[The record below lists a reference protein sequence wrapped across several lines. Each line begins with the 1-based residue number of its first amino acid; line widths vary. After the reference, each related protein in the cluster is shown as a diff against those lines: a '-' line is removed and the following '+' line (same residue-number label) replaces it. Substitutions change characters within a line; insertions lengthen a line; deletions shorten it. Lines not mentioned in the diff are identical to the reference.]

1 MDMWID
7 GRWVRASGERDLVN
21 PATGKVHATVGEG
34 GPEHVGLAVDAAR
47 RALAGPWGETTPGDR
62 SSMLL
67 ALADLVEANA
77 ELLTGL
83 EVEDT
88 GRPRSTMLEGELPFL
103 VDNLRFFAGAARSVH
118 GTAAGE
124 FSKGYTSMIRRYPVG
139 VVGAISP
146 WNFPLIMAA
155 WKVGPA
161 LAAGCTVVLKPAPG
175 TPRTSLVLGQLATE
189 AGIPDGVLNVVAGGD
204 AAGRALV
211 EHPDVAMI
219 SLTGS
224 TETGKRV
231 MAAGAATLKRM
242 HLELGGKAPV
252 VVFGDADL
260 DAMAAGAALGATYN
274 SGQDCT
280 AATRVYVEGS
290 AYNEAVEA
298 LASAVGR
305 IRVGDPDD
313 PDTDIGPLVSAK
325 HRDRVEGFVARA
337 EAAGARVVTGA
348 SVGEGPGFYFNPGVL
363 VGAAQDSEIVQDEVF
378 GPLLTVL
385 PFEGEDDAIRLAN
398 DVRFGLA
405 ASVWTTDVG
414 RALRVSDRLEFG
426 AVWVNDHLPIA
437 SEMPHGG
444 LKQSGFGKDMSEE
457 AVLAHT
463 VGKHIMLKHAPITAH
478 EGFRPA

>member
-1 MDMWID
+1 MDMWIA
-7 GRWVRASGERDLVN
+7 GGWRSGSSTRELVN
-21 PATGKVHATVGEG
+21 PANGVVHASVSEG
-34 GPEHVGLAVDAAR
+34 GTADVDMAVSAAR
-47 RALAGPWGETTPGDR
+47 SALDGEWRETTPGER
-62 SSMLL
+62 AALL
-67 ALADLVEANA
+67 LRLADLVSEHAPHLA
-77 ELLTGL
+77 RL

-88 GRPRSTMLEGELPFL
+88 GRPYTTMLEGEIPFL
-103 VDNLRFFAGAARSVH
+103 VDNLRFFAGAARSVN
-118 GTAAGE
+118 GTAAGS

-139 VVGAISP
+139 VVGAIAP

-161 LAAGCTVVLKPAPG
+161 LAAGCTVVLKPAPN
-175 TPRTSLVLGQLATE
+175 TPRTSLELGRLAHE
-189 AGIPDGVLNVVAGGD
+189 AGIPPGVLNVVTGGD
-204 AAGRALV
+204 DVGRALV

-252 VVFGDADL
+252 VVFSDADIE
-260 DAMAAGAALGATYN
+260 AMAAGAALGATYN

-280 AATRVYVEGS
+280 AATRVYVERPVFDR
-290 AYNEAVEA
+290 AVEA
-298 LASAVGR
+298 LAATVSR
-305 IRVGDPDD
+305 IRVGDPMD
-313 PDTDIGPLVSAK
+313 PSTDIGPLVSAG
-325 HRDRVEGFVARA
+325 HRDH
-337 EAAGARVVTGA
+337 VTGFLQRA
-348 SVGEGPGFYFNPGVL
+348 TADGAKVVAGGTVPDVPGFYLQPAV
-363 VGAAQDSEIVQDEVF
+363 VVDADQRSELVQDEVF
-378 GPLLTVL
+378 GPVLVAL
-385 PFEGEDDAIRLAN
+385 PFDGEDEAVRLAN

-405 ASVWTTDVG
+405 GSVWTSDVG

-457 AVLAHT
+457 SVLAHT
-463 VGKHIMLKHAPITAH
+463 VGKHVMLKHAPIVAP